1 MESGRQK
8 KPTFPV
14 TSFKLRKCLAWEDFL
29 GETSARTE
37 ASRVMWG
44 KTEAVAQF
52 LGLDHE
58 STSLRNWQNPQQSL
72 ICFHSLGDVVPKGH

>member
-8 KPTFPV
+8 KPAFSV
-14 TSFKLRKCLAWEDFL
+14 TSFKLTKCLAWEDFL
-29 GETSARTE
+29 GETSERTE

-52 LGLDHE
+52 LGLGHD
-58 STSLRNWQNPQQSL
+58 SISLRNWQNPQQSL
-72 ICFHSLGDVVPKGH
+72 ICFHRLGDAVSKGH